1 MSDDAWRRGS
11 IERCRRALLQ
21 ARQAGDRLALI
32 RSMTRLQHG
41 RLVLADEGIVLSARE
56 TDELPRFGLSVTGDG
71 SVIRLTDS
79 RDGASPPG
87 LEIAERLD
95 STLRTT
101 FTWASPDA
109 ILLRNSEHPT
119 YRNRAQKSA
128 MRAMLTMPSGAGLMV
143 TMPTGSGKSLL
154 FQMATR
160 FWRARIPG
168 ACSVVITPTVSLAL
182 DHQRTLARLPG
193 LQGSRALTGGRSVGE
208 RDELLAAFRRGE
220 VPVLFL
226 SPEFALGAAREA
238 LVEAA
243 KPPDQK
249 YAGLDARLQALFVDE
264 AHIVESWGRS
274 FRPDF
279 QRLPALLHELRA
291 ANPELFSVLL
301 SATLPETAR
310 RELRRGYG
318 AGSSHWLEV
327 DARTPRY
334 DLDIV
339 VKSYDRAETRLVSLD
354 FLVDHA
360 PRPLIV
366 YTTRVEEA
374 RGLRDRYA
382 GRGYGRLALFT
393 GEITDAAV
401 RQRIVE
407 DWSNDRLDM
416 VIATS
421 AFGLGVDKADVRSVI
436 HACLPEGP
444 VRWYQEIG
452 RASRDG
458 HQGLA
463 ACLFVG
469 SGHDRGDIKDA
480 YGQATGSWLTRE
492 KAEARWRALQ
502 DRGLV
507 ATRWAVGRR
516 RLTLDL
522 DATRDGLS
530 TQSNDYN
537 RSWNMSL
544 LNLMQRA
551 GILEI
556 VSVAAEPDG
565 LGARWDVE
573 LLEDAVLGADAEAIW
588 DRIFRVRDEEQANA
602 RSDLNAF
609 VNLMTRPQRQCL
621 ARAVFELITPDARD
635 ELPPCGRCPAC
646 RAAGSLPPGK
656 MPCHGLESA
665 WHVTRPDSTALPQ
678 GMILVVPDDPDDDNG
693 FEMLFRRL
701 ARAGIEQFILPDSQA
716 SKAAAK
722 LATEPSGLGLML
734 THSEWLDGPG
744 AVPASLPTAVLLPR
758 SDDIAAQLLRRSRD
772 FLLTAP
778 EITLCVVG
786 RPEREIAG
794 RRLDQSVSL
803 HAPYDEVMLT
813 SFPAS
818 SREVA

>member
-1 MSDDAWRRGS
+1 VITTEHAPGIR
-11 IERCRRALLQ
+11 
-21 ARQAGDRLALI
+21 ARQNRVAIWKSRL
-32 RSMTRLQHG
+32 
-41 RLVLADEGIVLSARE
+41 
-56 TDELPRFGLSVTGDG
+56 F
-71 SVIRLTDS
+71 
-79 RDGASPPG
+79 
-87 LEIAERLD
+87 
-95 STLRTT
+95 
-101 FTWASPDA
+101 
-109 ILLRNSEHPT
+109 
-119 YRNRAQKSA
+119 
-128 MRAMLTMPSGAGLMV
+128 
-143 TMPTGSGKSLL
+143 
-154 FQMATR
+154 
-160 FWRARIPG
+160 
-168 ACSVVITPTVSLAL
+168 
-182 DHQRTLARLPG
+182 
-193 LQGSRALTGGRSVGE
+193 
-208 RDELLAAFRRGE
+208 
-220 VPVLFL
+220 
-226 SPEFALGAAREA
+226 
-238 LVEAA
+238 
-243 KPPDQK
+243 
-249 YAGLDARLQALFVDE
+249 
-264 AHIVESWGRS
+264 
-274 FRPDF
+274 
-279 QRLPALLHELRA
+279 
-291 ANPELFSVLL
+291 
-301 SATLPETAR
+301 
-310 RELRRGYG
+310 
-318 AGSSHWLEV
+318 
-327 DARTPRY
+327 PRY

-354 FLVDHA
+354 FLVDQA

-421 AFGLGVDKADVRSVI
+421 AFGLGVDEADVRSVI

-469 SGHDRGDIKDA
+469 SGHDRDDIKDA

-507 ATRWAVGRR
+507 ATRWA
-516 RLTLDL
+516 
-522 DATRDGLS
+522 
-530 TQSNDYN
+530 
-537 RSWNMSL
+537 
-544 LNLMQRA
+544 
-551 GILEI
+551 
-556 VSVAAEPDG
+556 
-565 LGARWDVE
+565 
-573 LLEDAVLGADAEAIW
+573 
-588 DRIFRVRDEEQANA
+588 
-602 RSDLNAF
+602 
-609 VNLMTRPQRQCL
+609 
-621 ARAVFELITPDARD
+621 
-635 ELPPCGRCPAC
+635 RCPAC
-646 RAAGSLPPGK
+646 RAAGSLPPGE

-665 WHVTRPDSTALPQ
+665 WHVTRPDSTALPR
-678 GMILVVPDDPDDDNG
+678 GMILVVPDDPDDDDG
-693 FEMLFRRL
+693 FEMLFRSL

-716 SKAAAK
+716 LKAAAK

-734 THSEWLDGPG
+734 THSEWLGGPG

-758 SDDIAAQLLRRSRD
+758 SDDIAAQLLRRSRH

-794 RRLDQSVSL
+794 RRLDQSVSR
-803 HAPYDEVMLT
+803 HAPYEEVMLA